1 MWYKRAKSKL
11 NDSVKHPETVYLLCL
26 THVACRM
33 SHVFVASCKRAL
45 NGLIATLRLSQE
57 SWMISTF
64 LRQHATVACR
74 ANKPVYTARFCRT
87 SHIASVLSPRV
98 NTPLV
103 PLVLVFPK
111 TKVPE
116 NSDVMNS
123 IISLPRRNASVDA
136 DMSIRFRWI
145 KNGGIRKR
153 ISVDV
158 ASYSGYTLHID

>member
-1 MWYKRAKSKL
+1 
-11 NDSVKHPETVYLLCL
+11 
-26 THVACRM
+26 M

-111 TKVPE
+111 TKVSE

-123 IISLPRRNASVDA
+123 IISLPRRTKTYRFLIASLDGRKRFENASVDA

-145 KNGGIRKR
+145 KNGGIRKW